1 MDRTKDQQSDT
12 SRQERRRNRRR
23 RALIALLLTL
33 SLGTLG
39 AGMFSLAYFTDTD
52 TTDGSFAT
60 GTIKLD
66 VSPTTALFAVTGMLP
81 GDTSN
86 STLALTN
93 NGSGQLRYSMTT
105 AVTGGAALAAQL
117 DAVVKTKGTSCAA
130 FDGTTLY
137 TGKLDLAA
145 FGNPAVTGDVGDPTL
160 NSGSADDLCF
170 RVSLPAASGN
180 AFQNVTTA
188 ITFTF
193 DSEQTA
199 NNP

>member
-1 MDRTKDQQSDT
+1 MDRQTAGTTDT
-12 SRQERRRNRRR
+12 ERQERRRTRRR
-23 RALIALLLTL
+23 RGLIAMLLTL

-52 TTDGSFAT
+52 TTDGSFTT

-105 AVTGGAALAAQL
+105 AVTSGATLAGQL

-160 NSGSADDLCF
+160 NSGSTDDLCF

-180 AFQNVTTA
+180 TFQNVTTA

>member
-1 MDRTKDQQSDT
+1 MKRTNEEMTDT
-12 SRQERRRNRRR
+12 DRQERHRTRRR
-23 RALIALLLTL
+23 RGLIALLLTL

-66 VSPTTALFAVTGMLP
+66 VSPTTALFAVSGMLP
-81 GDTSN
+81 GDTST
-86 STLALTN
+86 STLTLTN

-105 AVTGGAALAAQL
+105 AVTGSAALAGQL
-117 DAVVKTKGTSCAA
+117 DAVVKTKGTSCAT
-130 FDGTTLY
+130 FNGTTLY
-137 TGKLDLAA
+137 TGKLNLAA

-160 NSGSADDLCF
+160 NSGAADQLCF
-170 RVSLPAASGN
+170 RVSLPAASN
-180 AFQNVTTA
+180 DTFQGVSTA
-188 ITFTF
+188 VTFTF
-193 DSEQTA
+193 NSEQTA